1 MTEGVEQ
8 VMIDTIERTAEG
20 GVRIEI
26 PAEAI
31 DESDCAWG
39 GAIAQPYS
47 NGIHLIGTYGGG

>member
-1 MTEGVEQ
+1 MSEGFERFT
-8 VMIDTIERTAEG
+8 IDTIERTDDG
-20 GVRIEI
+20 GVRLEI

-47 NGIHLIGTYGGG
+47 NGIHLIGGRT